1 MRFRFFVFCLPAAI
15 GEAVVVVVE
24 EPLSS
29 AEAAQEM
36 GMGFILRSLRWF
48 SEIEVEVGV
57 GVRSL

>member
-1 MRFRFFVFCLPAAI
+1 M
-15 GEAVVVVVE
+15 VVVE

>member
-1 MRFRFFVFCLPAAI
+1 M
-15 GEAVVVVVE
+15 VV

-36 GMGFILRSLRWF
+36 GMVFILRSLRWF
-48 SEIEVEVGV
+48 SEIEVGV